1 MTGTTLVSARTI
13 VSIETTAVER
23 NFKPALVVRGAKS
36 VHATSQFLF
45 IRVTL
50 QNGVEGFG
58 EVSGT
63 LNWSGEDASTA
74 EPIIRELIAPLLI
87 GMSLEDFSKLL
98 SKIEN
103 ATIGNSFT
111 KAGVEMALW
120 DALGKCE
127 NLPVYSLLGGKN
139 RDEVQVKISISGD
152 GQQIADGYEEAR
164 NSGFRKFK
172 VKVGHGRN
180 RDLPRFSSL
189 RHLVGD
195 AAYIG
200 VDANC
205 GWSRS
210 EAEHCIEELKKMDV
224 AFIEQPLDR
233 QDYVG
238 SHELRSFEL
247 PIVADESVFTE
258 SELDS
263 VIREDAASDV
273 SIYIGKSGGINNAY
287 QMANKAN
294 KNGLGVI
301 IGSNA
306 ELGIGTAAQL
316 HVAAACSRLSDIP
329 SDIIGHH
336 FYTEDVLEVPNDID
350 GLVAK
355 VNNQAGL
362 GVRLLPEILR
372 TFR

>member
-87 GMSLEDFSKLL
+87 GMSLEDFSELL

-127 NLPVYSLLGGKN
+127 NLPVYSLLGGKK

-172 VKVGHGRN
+172 VKVGHGRT

-189 RHLVGD
+189 RHLAGD

-233 QDYVG
+233 QDYLG

>member
-87 GMSLEDFSKLL
+87 GMSLENFSKLL

-172 VKVGHGRN
+172 VKVGHGRT

>member
-1 MTGTTLVSARTI
+1 
-13 VSIETTAVER
+13 
-23 NFKPALVVRGAKS
+23 
-36 VHATSQFLF
+36 
-45 IRVTL
+45 
-50 QNGVEGFG
+50 
-58 EVSGT
+58 
-63 LNWSGEDASTA
+63 
-74 EPIIRELIAPLLI
+74 
-87 GMSLEDFSKLL
+87 
-98 SKIEN
+98 
-103 ATIGNSFT
+103 
-111 KAGVEMALW
+111 MALW

-164 NSGFRKFK
+164 SSGFRKFK
-172 VKVGHGRN
+172 VKVGHGRT
-180 RDLPRFSSL
+180 RDLPRFSLL
-189 RHLVGD
+189 RDLAGAD
-195 AAYIG
+195 SYIG
-200 VDANC
+200 ADANC

-210 EAEHCIEELKKMDV
+210 EAGYCIQELKKMDV
-224 AFIEQPLDR
+224 AFVEQPLDR

-258 SELDS
+258 SELDC

-287 QMANKAN
+287 RMANKAN
-294 KNGLGVI
+294 KSGLGVI

-355 VNNQAGL
+355 VNNKAGL

-372 TFR
+372 SFR

>member
-1 MTGTTLVSARTI
+1 MTGINLVSARTI
-13 VSIETTAVER
+13 VAIETTVVKR
-23 NFKPALVVRGAKS
+23 DFKAALAVRGAKS
-36 VHATSQFLF
+36 VHDISQFLF
-45 IRVTL
+45 VRVTL
-50 QNGVEGFG
+50 ENGVEGFG

-87 GMSLEDFSKLL
+87 GMSLDDFSKLL
-98 SKIEN
+98 SRIEN
-103 ATIGNSFT
+103 VTVGNSFT

-120 DALGKCE
+120 DALGKCKG
-127 NLPVYSLLGGKN
+127 LPVYSLLGGKK

-172 VKVGHGRN
+172 VKVGHGRT
-180 RDLPRFSSL
+180 RDLPRFSFL
-189 RHLVGD
+189 RDLAGD
-195 AAYIG
+195 DSYIG
-200 VDANC
+200 ADANC
-205 GWSRS
+205 GWSRN
-210 EAEHCIEELKKMDV
+210 EAEYCIEELKKMEV

-258 SELDS
+258 SELDC
-263 VIREDAASDV
+263 VIREAAASDV
-273 SIYIGKSGGINNAY
+273 SIYIGKSGGINNAF

-336 FYTEDVLEVPNDID
+336 FYTKDVLEVPNDID

>member
-1 MTGTTLVSARTI
+1 MTGITLVSARTI
-13 VSIETTAVER
+13 VSIETTVVKR
-23 NFKPALVVRGAKS
+23 GFKPALVVRGAKS
-36 VHATSQFLF
+36 IHDTSQFLF

-139 RDEVQVKISISGD
+139 RDEVQIKISISGD

-233 QDYVG
+233 QDYLG

-287 QMANKAN
+287 RMANKAN
-294 KNGLGVI
+294 KSGLGVI

-355 VNNQAGL
+355 VNNKAGL

-372 TFR
+372 SFR

>member
-13 VSIETTAVER
+13 VSIETTVVKR
-23 NFKPALVVRGAKS
+23 GFKPALVVRGAKS

-139 RDEVQVKISISGD
+139 RDEVQIKISISGD

>member
-1 MTGTTLVSARTI
+1 MTGITLVSARTI

-36 VHATSQFLF
+36 VHDTSQFLF

-87 GMSLEDFSKLL
+87 GNSLEDFSKLL
-98 SKIEN
+98 SRIEN
-103 ATIGNSFT
+103 STVGNSFT

-164 NSGFRKFK
+164 SSGFRKFK
-172 VKVGHGRN
+172 VKVGHGRA
-180 RDLPRFSSL
+180 RDLPRFSLL
-189 RHLVGD
+189 RDLAGAD
-195 AAYIG
+195 SYIG
-200 VDANC
+200 ADANC

-210 EAEHCIEELKKMDV
+210 EAGYCIQELKKMDV
-224 AFIEQPLDR
+224 AFVEQPLDR

-258 SELDS
+258 SELDC
-263 VIREDAASDV
+263 VIRGDAASDV

-287 QMANKAN
+287 RMANKAN
-294 KNGLGVI
+294 KSGLGVI

-355 VNNQAGL
+355 VNNKAGL

-372 TFR
+372 SFR

>member
-139 RDEVQVKISISGD
+139 RDEVQIKISISGD

-172 VKVGHGRN
+172 VKVGHGRT

>member
-1 MTGTTLVSARTI
+1 MTGITLVSARTI
-13 VSIETTAVER
+13 VSIETTAVKR

-36 VHATSQFLF
+36 VHDTSQFLF
-45 IRVTL
+45 VRVTL
-50 QNGVEGFG
+50 KNGLEGYG
-58 EVSGT
+58 EISAT

-74 EPIIRELIAPLLI
+74 EPIIRDLIAPLLI
-87 GMSLEDFSKLL
+87 GMSLDDFSKLL
-98 SKIEN
+98 SRIEN
-103 ATIGNSFT
+103 STIGNSFT

-172 VKVGHGRN
+172 VKVGHGRA
-180 RDLPRFSSL
+180 RDLPRFSLL
-189 RHLVGD
+189 REIAVAD
-195 AAYIG
+195 SYIG

-205 GWSRS
+205 GWTRS
-210 EAEHCIEELKKMDV
+210 EAEYCIEELKKMEV

-233 QDYVG
+233 KDYVG
-238 SHELRSFEL
+238 SHELRGFEL

-258 SELDS
+258 SELDC
-263 VIREDAASDV
+263 VISEDAASDV

-287 QMANKAN
+287 QMASKAN

-336 FYTEDVLEVPNDID
+336 FYTEDVLEIPNDID

-372 TFR
+372 SFR

>member
-127 NLPVYSLLGGKN
+127 NLPVYSLLGGKK

-172 VKVGHGRN
+172 VKVGHGRT

-189 RHLVGD
+189 RHLAGD

>member
-172 VKVGHGRN
+172 VKVGHGRT

>member
-13 VSIETTAVER
+13 VSIETTVVKR
-23 NFKPALVVRGAKS
+23 GFKPALVVRGAKS

-139 RDEVQVKISISGD
+139 RDEVQIKISISGD

-172 VKVGHGRN
+172 VKVGHGRT

>member
-1 MTGTTLVSARTI
+1 MTGITLVSTRTI

-36 VHATSQFLF
+36 VHDTSQFLF
-45 IRVTL
+45 VRVSL
-50 QNGVEGFG
+50 QNGVEGYG

-63 LNWSGEDASTA
+63 LNWSGEDALTA

-87 GMSLEDFSKLL
+87 GNSLEDFSKLL
-98 SKIEN
+98 SRIEN
-103 ATIGNSFT
+103 STVGNSFT

-164 NSGFRKFK
+164 SSGFRKFK
-172 VKVGHGRN
+172 VKVGHGRT
-180 RDLPRFSSL
+180 RDLPRFSLL
-189 RHLVGD
+189 RDLAGAD
-195 AAYIG
+195 SYIG
-200 VDANC
+200 ADANC

-210 EAEHCIEELKKMDV
+210 EAGYCIQELKKMDV
-224 AFIEQPLDR
+224 AFVEQPLDR

-258 SELDS
+258 SELDC

-287 QMANKAN
+287 RMANKAN
-294 KNGLGVI
+294 KSGLGVI

-355 VNNQAGL
+355 VNNKAGL

-372 TFR
+372 SFR

>member
-139 RDEVQVKISISGD
+139 RDEVQIKISISGD

-172 VKVGHGRN
+172 VKVGHGRT

-273 SIYIGKSGGINNAY
+273 SIYLGKSGGINNAY

>member
-1 MTGTTLVSARTI
+1 MTGITLVSTRTI

-36 VHATSQFLF
+36 VHDTSQFLF

-164 NSGFRKFK
+164 SSGFRKFK
-172 VKVGHGRN
+172 VKVGHGRT
-180 RDLPRFSSL
+180 RDLPRFSLL
-189 RHLVGD
+189 RDLAGAD
-195 AAYIG
+195 SYIG
-200 VDANC
+200 ADANC

-210 EAEHCIEELKKMDV
+210 EAGYCIQELKKMDV
-224 AFIEQPLDR
+224 AFVEQPLDR

-258 SELDS
+258 SELDC

-287 QMANKAN
+287 RMANKAN
-294 KNGLGVI
+294 KSGLGVI

-355 VNNQAGL
+355 VNNKAGL

-372 TFR
+372 SFR

>member
-13 VSIETTAVER
+13 VSIETTVVKR
-23 NFKPALVVRGAKS
+23 GFKPALVVRGAKS
-36 VHATSQFLF
+36 IHDTSQFLF
-45 IRVTL
+45 VRVSL
-50 QNGVEGFG
+50 QNGVEGYG

-63 LNWSGEDASTA
+63 LHWSGEDALTA

-87 GMSLEDFSKLL
+87 GNSLEDFSKLL
-98 SKIEN
+98 SRIEN
-103 ATIGNSFT
+103 STVGNSFT

-164 NSGFRKFK
+164 SSGFRKFK
-172 VKVGHGRN
+172 VKVGHGRT
-180 RDLPRFSSL
+180 RDLPRFSLL
-189 RHLVGD
+189 RDLAGAD
-195 AAYIG
+195 SYIG
-200 VDANC
+200 ADANC

-210 EAEHCIEELKKMDV
+210 EAGYCIQELKKMDV
-224 AFIEQPLDR
+224 AFVEQPLDR

-258 SELDS
+258 SELDC

-287 QMANKAN
+287 RMANKAN
-294 KNGLGVI
+294 KSGLGVI

-329 SDIIGHH
+329 SEIIGHH

-355 VNNQAGL
+355 VNNKAGL

-372 TFR
+372 SFR

>member
-23 NFKPALVVRGAKS
+23 YFKPALIVRGAKS
-36 VHATSQFLF
+36 VHDTSQFLF

-172 VKVGHGRN
+172 VKVGHGRT

-238 SHELRSFEL
+238 SHKLKSFEL

>member
-13 VSIETTAVER
+13 VSIETTVVKR
-23 NFKPALVVRGAKS
+23 GFKPALVVRGAKS
-36 VHATSQFLF
+36 VHDTSHFLF

-362 GVRLLPEILR
+362 GVCLLPEILR

>member
-87 GMSLEDFSKLL
+87 GMSLEDFSELL

-127 NLPVYSLLGGKN
+127 NLPVYSLLGGKK

-172 VKVGHGRN
+172 VKVGHGRT

-189 RHLVGD
+189 RHLAGD

>member
-87 GMSLEDFSKLL
+87 GMSLEDFSELL

-127 NLPVYSLLGGKN
+127 NLPVYSLLGGKK

-172 VKVGHGRN
+172 VKVGHGRT

-189 RHLVGD
+189 RHLAGD

-273 SIYIGKSGGINNAY
+273 SIYLGKSGGINNAY

>member
-127 NLPVYSLLGGKN
+127 NLPVYSLLGGKK

-172 VKVGHGRN
+172 VKVGHGRT

-189 RHLVGD
+189 RHLAGD

-273 SIYIGKSGGINNAY
+273 SIYLGKSGGINNAY

>member
-1 MTGTTLVSARTI
+1 MTGITLVSARTI
-13 VSIETTAVER
+13 VTIETTVVKR
-23 NFKPALVVRGAKS
+23 DFKAALVVRGAKS
-36 VHATSQFLF
+36 VHDTSQFLF
-45 IRVTL
+45 VRVTL
-50 QNGVEGFG
+50 ENGVEGFG

-74 EPIIRELIAPLLI
+74 EPIIRDLIAPLLI
-87 GMSLEDFSKLL
+87 GKSLEDFSKLL
-98 SKIEN
+98 SRIEN
-103 ATIGNSFT
+103 ATVGNSFT

-127 NLPVYSLLGGKN
+127 NKPVYSLLGGKK

-164 NSGFRKFK
+164 RSGFRKFK
-172 VKVGHGRN
+172 VKVGHGRT
-180 RDLPRFSSL
+180 RDLPRFSFL
-189 RHLVGD
+189 RDLAGAD
-195 AAYIG
+195 SYIG
-200 VDANC
+200 ADANC

-210 EAEHCIEELKKMDV
+210 EAEYCIQELKKMKV

-233 QDYVG
+233 EDYVG

-258 SELDS
+258 SELDCIVS
-263 VIREDAASDV
+263 EDAASDV

-287 QMANKAN
+287 RMANKAN

-316 HVAAACSRLSDIP
+316 HVAAACSRLSEIP

>member
-127 NLPVYSLLGGKN
+127 NLPVYSLLGGKK

-172 VKVGHGRN
+172 VKVGHGRT

>member
-36 VHATSQFLF
+36 VHAISQFLF

-87 GMSLEDFSKLL
+87 GMSLKDFSKLL

-139 RDEVQVKISISGD
+139 RDEVQIKISISGD

-164 NSGFRKFK
+164 RSGFRKFK

>member
-87 GMSLEDFSKLL
+87 GMSLEDFSELL

-127 NLPVYSLLGGKN
+127 NLPVYSLLGGKK

-172 VKVGHGRN
+172 VKVGHGRT

-189 RHLVGD
+189 RHLAGD

-233 QDYVG
+233 QDYLG

-273 SIYIGKSGGINNAY
+273 SIYLGKSGGINNAY

>member
-139 RDEVQVKISISGD
+139 RDEVQIKISISGD

-233 QDYVG
+233 QDYLG

-273 SIYIGKSGGINNAY
+273 SIYLGKSGGINNAY

>member
-13 VSIETTAVER
+13 VSIETTPVER
-23 NFKPALVVRGAKS
+23 YFKPALIVRGAKS
-36 VHATSQFLF
+36 VHDTSQFLF

-87 GMSLEDFSKLL
+87 GMSLENFSKLL

-172 VKVGHGRN
+172 VKVGHGRT

>member
-87 GMSLEDFSKLL
+87 GMSLEDFSELL

-127 NLPVYSLLGGKN
+127 NLPVFSLLGGKK

-189 RHLVGD
+189 RHLAGD

>member
-1 MTGTTLVSARTI
+1 MTGINIVSTRTI
-13 VSIETTAVER
+13 VSIETAVVKR
-23 NFKPALVVRGAKS
+23 DFKAALVVRGAKS
-36 VHATSQFLF
+36 IHDTSQFLF
-45 IRVTL
+45 VRVTL
-50 QNGVEGFG
+50 ENGVDGYG

-74 EPIIRELIAPLLI
+74 EPMIRELIAPLLI
-87 GMSLEDFSKLL
+87 GMSLDDFSQLL
-98 SKIEN
+98 ARVEN
-103 ATIGNSFT
+103 STDGNSFT

-127 NLPVYSLLGGKN
+127 NLPVYSLLGGKK

-152 GQQIADGYEEAR
+152 GQQIVDGYEEAKR
-164 NSGFRKFK
+164 SGFRKFK
-172 VKVGHGRN
+172 VKVGHGRT
-180 RDLPRFSSL
+180 RDLPRFSLL
-189 RHLVGD
+189 RDLAVAD
-195 AAYIG
+195 SYIG

-210 EAEHCIEELKKMDV
+210 EAKYCIQELKKLDV

-233 QDYVG
+233 QDHVG
-238 SHELRSFEL
+238 SHELRGFEL
-247 PIVADESVFTE
+247 PIVADESVFTQ
-258 SELDS
+258 SELDC
-263 VIREDAASDV
+263 VIKEDAATDV
-273 SIYIGKSGGINNAY
+273 SIYIGKSGGINNAH

-372 TFR
+372 SFR

>member
-139 RDEVQVKISISGD
+139 RDEVQIKISISGD